1 MLVAARR
8 SPTIQRHRLGTE
20 LRRLRE
26 QAGRT
31 IEEAADALECSDSK
45 VSRIETGQVRVTLR
59 DVRELLD
66 LYGVGGRRREAIIEV
81 AEKARVRAWWQAY
94 GDAPG
99 IPMVGLQAA
108 AAAIQT
114 YEAQLV
120 PGLLQTADYA
130 RTVIEAIAP
139 DLDSEQV
146 RRRVELRM
154 ERQARL
160 AEDNPP
166 DLTAVLDEAALQ
178 RTIGTA
184 EIMGKQLLHLA
195 GAAELSTVT
204 LQVLPLDK
212 GQHAGLSGSFTIF
225 KLPEPDPAVVFLE
238 QLTRD
243 LYLDTD
249 TELRRYTAA
258 FERLC
263 HLALDPH
270 ESVKRIRDLAGNLAG
285 ER

>member
-204 LQVLPLDK
+204 LQVLPFGK
-212 GQHAGLSGSFTIF
+212 RQHAGLSGSFTIF
-225 KLPEPDPAVVFLE
+225 RLPEPDPAVVFLE

>member
-94 GDAPG
+94 GDTPG

-204 LQVLPLDK
+204 LQVLPFGK
-212 GQHAGLSGSFTIF
+212 RQHAGLSGSFTIF
-225 KLPEPDPAVVFLE
+225 TLPEPDPAVVFLE

>member
-1 MLVAARR
+1 
-8 SPTIQRHRLGTE
+8 

-26 QAGRT
+26 QAGKT
-31 IEEAADALECSDSK
+31 IEQAAEALECSDSK

-66 LYGVGGRRREAIIEV
+66 LYGVGGRQRDAVLEV

-99 IPMVGLQAA
+99 VPMVGLQAVA
-108 AAAIQT
+108 TAIQT

-120 PGLLQTADYA
+120 PGLLQTADYS

-139 DLDSEQV
+139 ELAREQV
-146 RRRVELRM
+146 QRRVELRM

-166 DLTAVLDEAALQ
+166 TLTAVLDEAVLQ
-178 RTIGTA
+178 RPIGSAATMC
-184 EIMGKQLLHLA
+184 EQLLHLA
-195 GAAELSTVT
+195 RAAELPSVT
-204 LQVLPLDK
+204 IQVLPFDQ

-225 KLPEPDPAVVFLE
+225 RLPEPDPAVVFLE
-238 QLTRD
+238 QITRE
-243 LYLDTD
+243 LYLETAA
-249 TELRRYTAA
+249 ELRQYSDA
-258 FERLC
+258 FERLRSQ
-263 HLALDPH
+263 ALSPRQ
-270 ESVKRIRDLAGNLAG
+270 SVERIRRLAAELAP